1 MKNRQTELYLLK
13 KNRVLPEYHSS
24 EETSDMNIKPM
35 NSPKAKFEGQRNRK
49 YELKVMRYEQ

>member
-1 MKNRQTELYLLK
+1 M
-13 KNRVLPEYHSS
+13 LPEYHSS

-35 NSPKAKFEGQRNRK
+35 NSPKAKFEGQRK